1 MLYHYL
7 IEPSYATFS
16 SGRFKRCCNDY
27 RKKMRDIDVRRAV
40 HSKILKEHHKDP
52 STLIIDE
59 FTMNLGASRADIAV
73 INGLMHGYELK
84 SKSDNL
90 LRLPAQIEHYS
101 SVMDKVT
108 LVVSECHAEL
118 ALGMI
123 PKWWGVK
130 IVTQGLRNGMH
141 LQTVRT
147 DKRNPN
153 IDKLSLSML
162 LWKDELLSI
171 LKMLGQERGLKS
183 KPRKV
188 LWTLLAETLPT
199 DELRSTVRETLKA
212 RKDWR
217 VDIRP

>member
-1 MLYHYL
+1 
-7 IEPSYATFS
+7 
-16 SGRFKRCCNDY
+16 
-27 RKKMRDIDVRRAV
+27 MRDIDVRRAV

-52 STLIIDE
+52 DTLVIDE
-59 FTMNLGASRADIAV
+59 FTINLGAGRADIAV

-108 LVVSECHAEL
+108 LVVSECHAES
-118 ALGMI
+118 ALNII
-123 PKWWGVK
+123 PIWWGVK
-130 IVTQGLRNGMH
+130 IAKQGLRNGIH

-171 LKMLGQERGLKS
+171 LKGLGQERGLKS
-183 KPRKV
+183 KPRKY
-188 LWTLLAETLPT
+188 LWALLADTLPT
-199 DELRSTVRETLKA
+199 DELRAFVRATLKA

-217 VDIRP
+217 VDVRPL

>member
-1 MLYHYL
+1 
-7 IEPSYATFS
+7 
-16 SGRFKRCCNDY
+16 
-27 RKKMRDIDVRRAV
+27 MRDIDVRRAV

-52 STLIIDE
+52 DTLIIDE
-59 FTMNLGASRADIAV
+59 FTINLGAGRADIAV

-108 LVVSECHAEL
+108 LVVSECHAES
-118 ALGMI
+118 ALNII
-123 PKWWGVK
+123 PIWWGVK
-130 IVTQGLRNGMH
+130 IANQGLRNGIH
-141 LQTVRT
+141 LQTVRA

-171 LKMLGQERGLKS
+171 LKGLGQDRGLKS
-183 KPRKV
+183 KPRKY
-188 LWTLLAETLPT
+188 LWALLADTLPT
-199 DELRSTVRETLKA
+199 DELRAFVRATLKA

-217 VDIRP
+217 VDIRPL

>member
-1 MLYHYL
+1 
-7 IEPSYATFS
+7 
-16 SGRFKRCCNDY
+16 
-27 RKKMRDIDVRRAV
+27 MRDIDVRRAV

-90 LRLPAQIEHYS
+90 LRLPKQIEHYS
-101 SVMDKVT
+101 SIMDKVT
-108 LVVSECHAEL
+108 LVVSECHAES
-118 ALGMI
+118 ALEMI
-123 PKWWGVK
+123 PSWWGVK
-130 IVTQGLRNGMH
+130 VVTQGLRNGIH
-141 LQTVRT
+141 LQTVRS
-147 DKRNPN
+147 DKRNPS

-171 LKMLGQERGLKS
+171 LKLVGQERGLKS
-183 KPRKV
+183 KPRKF
-188 LWTLLAETLPT
+188 LWMLLADTLQA
-199 DELRSTVRETLKA
+199 DELRSIVRETLKA

-217 VDIRP
+217 VDVRP

>member
-1 MLYHYL
+1 
-7 IEPSYATFS
+7 
-16 SGRFKRCCNDY
+16 
-27 RKKMRDIDVRRAV
+27 MRDIDVRRAV

-84 SKSDNL
+84 SQSDNL
-90 LRLPAQIEHYS
+90 LRLPTQIEHYS

-108 LVVSECHAEL
+108 LVVSECHAES

-130 IVTQGLRNGMH
+130 IVTKGLRNGIH
-141 LQTVRT
+141 LQTLRS

-171 LKMLGQERGLKS
+171 LRSLGQERGLKS
-183 KPRKV
+183 KPRKF
-188 LWTLLAETLPT
+188 LWTLLADTLPT
-199 DELRSTVRETLKA
+199 DELRSIVRETLKA
-212 RKDWR
+212 RRDWR